1 VVLKDYKTST
11 KPPPVLQYLFVG
23 VVHLFVS
30 VVLKDLHLY
39 YTYRFKFGAGF
50 IIKRALNSRRISGTK
65 VLQNLHLHI
74 TDSSSEW
81 GSL

>member
-1 VVLKDYKTST
+1 MVLKYYKTST
-11 KPPPVLQYLFVG
+11 KPPPVLQYLI
-23 VVHLFVS
+23 VS

-50 IIKRALNSRRISGTK
+50 IIKRALSTLAELV
-65 VLQNLHLHI
+65 VLKSYKTSTCTY